1 MYTRLFYII
10 EILCKNLVMFVF
22 VFVFGKNK
30 NIVIIDI
37 QCYT

>member
-22 VFVFGKNK
+22 VFGKNK